1 MLAPHY
7 TTPNI
12 ETMDEDAYLTG
23 QLLIAMPS
31 QHDEN
36 FAQSVI
42 FVCAHSDEGAM
53 GLVLNRPL
61 RTPSFESLL
70 QQLDVQPCPPARR
83 IQLCQGGPV
92 DGARGFVLHTADW
105 TGDGSLRVDE
115 RVALTASLDVLQAIA
130 AGQGPDRGLLALGY
144 ASWGPGQLDEEIQQN
159 AWLNAPASLDLVFDG
174 DHGSKWRRALA
185 SLKVDPLLLSAAA
198 GHA

>member
-1 MLAPHY
+1 
-7 TTPNI
+7 
-12 ETMDEDAYLTG
+12 MDADAYLTG

-31 QHDEN
+31 LRDEN
-36 FAQSVI
+36 FAQGVI
-42 FVCAHSDEGAM
+42 FLCAHSDEGAM
-53 GLVLNRPL
+53 GLMLNRPL
-61 RTPSFESLL
+61 RTPTFEGLL
-70 QQLDVQPCPPARR
+70 RQLDVQPCPPARR

-115 RVALTASLDVLQAIA
+115 HVALTASLDVLQAIA
-130 AGQGPDRGLLALGY
+130 AGEGPNRGLLALGY
-144 ASWGPGQLDEEIQQN
+144 AHWGPGQLDEEIQQN
-159 AWLNAPASLDLVFDG
+159 AWLSAPAGLDLLFDG